1 MKLGQPCQRDLE
13 RSVAGNK
20 GGKFSQALLAAATNT
35 HLESVSRQK
44 GKVHCLYQH
53 HVSSRIPNDPRNLDE
68 IDDRI
73 REKHQVHAGPS
84 QDFVVLEIVLKL
96 NQIRFRVGGYK

>member
-1 MKLGQPCQRDLE
+1 MD
-13 RSVAGNK
+13 
-20 GGKFSQALLAAATNT
+20 
-35 HLESVSRQK
+35 
-44 GKVHCLYQH
+44 YQH

-73 REKHQVHAGPS
+73 REEHQVHAGPS

-96 NQIRFRVGGYK
+96 NKKILGVGGSKRDILKPSSIPTLKPVDQK

>member
-1 MKLGQPCQRDLE
+1 MD
-13 RSVAGNK
+13 
-20 GGKFSQALLAAATNT
+20 
-35 HLESVSRQK
+35 
-44 GKVHCLYQH
+44 YQH

-73 REKHQVHAGPS
+73 REEHQVHAGPS

-96 NQIRFRVGGYK
+96 NQTRFRVEGFKYLGTIFGTKSNLKPVDQKRDKI